1 LRNRKG
7 SKTPLSNTGS
17 RLGSQVFP
25 SVSHASHTPT
35 HRPAL
40 AWFAAL
46 GSVWVFVLVTLGAF
60 TTSIGAGMAFED
72 WPLSNGS
79 INPEGWL
86 SDIMMFAEHSHR
98 LSGATM
104 GLITLVLAF
113 WIQGTDPRRWLRR
126 LTWAAVAIV
135 ILQGLIGGM
144 RVRLHELS
152 VPGFTMSLGEM
163 LRVPHGVLAQVF
175 VCLLFAIAV
184 SVSKTWIHSPVSP
197 VTRGHARLAV
207 VCVALVLV
215 QLVIAVTMRHNHAG
229 LAIPT
234 FPLAAEGGLLPTRW
248 DFRVTLAFL
257 HRAMALVLVGALGA
271 LVWRTLRSP
280 VAGRALAR
288 VAGILGLLVLAQVS
302 VGAVAIW
309 TARDPYVTTA
319 HVLGGALVLATTFLL
334 AWWLKR
340 PSLLQAR

>member
-1 LRNRKG
+1 M
-7 SKTPLSNTGS
+7 
-17 RLGSQVFP
+17 
-25 SVSHASHTPT
+25 SHAASTPT

-46 GSVWVFVLVTLGAF
+46 GSAWVFVLVTLGAF

-79 INPEGWL
+79 VNPEGWL
-86 SDIMMFAEHSHR
+86 TDIMMFAEHSHR
-98 LSGATM
+98 LSAATM
-104 GLITLVLAF
+104 GLITLVLAC
-113 WIQGTDPRRWLRR
+113 WVQATDPRAWLRR
-126 LTWAAVAIV
+126 IGWTTVAIV

-144 RVRLHELS
+144 RVRLHEVA
-152 VPGFTMSLGEM
+152 VPGFAMSLGEM

-175 VCLLFAIAV
+175 VCLLFAIAA
-184 SVSKTWIHSPVSP
+184 SVSKTWIQAPVSP
-197 VTRGHARLAV
+197 VTRSHARLAV

-234 FPLAAEGGLLPTRW
+234 FPLAAEGSLLPAWW

-257 HRAMALVLVGALGA
+257 HRAMALVLLVALGTLVLRTLRCPVVGHTLSRVAGALG
-271 LVWRTLRSP
+271 
-280 VAGRALAR
+280 
-288 VAGILGLLVLAQVS
+288 LLLLAQIS
-302 VGAVAIW
+302 LGAWAIW
-309 TARDPYVTTA
+309 SARDPYVTTA
-319 HVLGGALVLATTFLL
+319 HVLGGALVFSTTFLL
-334 AWWLKR
+334 TWWLKR